1 MSLLAHALNINVR
14 ELLPNDIQEKKVIVK
29 THDNCTQWNYPD
41 DSKRYILTEL
51 ASTSALPFSKAL
63 EIKVQ
68 NSDSSELD
76 LEVGLHQYIY
86 NVGNSELE
94 INWKLEEKTYHK
106 IIKPG
111 DSMYIKP
118 FVNHNFRGNGSLVAL
133 RVGGKIPGDSQ
144 RELSILGNKNASRA
158 INETKLWFN
167 AGN

>member
-1 MSLLAHALNINVR
+1 MAI
-14 ELLPNDIQEKKVIVK
+14 K
-29 THDNCTQWNYPD
+29 
-41 DSKRYILTEL
+41 
-51 ASTSALPFSKAL
+51 FSKAL

-68 NSDSSELD
+68 NSDSAELD

-94 INWKLEEKTYHK
+94 LNWKLEEKTYHK

-111 DSMYIKP
+111 DSIYIKP